1 MSVKEITFNRVLTRD
16 GETMMARDRNLRLFL
31 LLITVLLTP
40 GLIRAQEG
48 SLEQAKKE
56 GRVVWYTAMALEI
69 AEQLANIF
77 EKTYGIKVELTRS
90 ASERVVAR
98 VLQEAQAGI
107 NNVDIIEISEA
118 GDFALLKQKGLLRAH
133 RPKNYERFPSTFLL
147 DKDGYFHAWRAMIFT
162 SEALRHLV
170 NEHGA
175 SQIMI
180 GTDYAVPWV
189 KGPVDHIL
197 NTPGLSDAELHRDP
211 RRQRRQADENS
222 DVSGVLMQRDQ
233 SLTHREACHEV
244 RTVVV
249 ADHCTRL
256 DGLRSDDVARWGRI
270 GSGSAGH
277 GAGWV

>member
-1 MSVKEITFNRVLTRD
+1 MPVNEITFNRVLNGG
-16 GETMMARDRNLRLFL
+16 GETTMTRDRNLRLFL
-31 LLITVLLTP
+31 LLITVLLAP
-40 GLIRAQEG
+40 GLVRAQEG

-56 GRVVWYTAMALEI
+56 GKVVWYTAMALEI
-69 AEQLANIF
+69 AEQLANSF
-77 EKTYGIKVELTRS
+77 EKTYGIKVEMTRS

-118 GDFALLKQKGLLRAH
+118 GDFALLKQKGLLRAY

-147 DKDGYFHAWRAMIFT
+147 DKDGYFHTWRAMIFT

-197 NTPGLSDAELHRDP
+197 NTPGLSDAERIAILGGN
-211 RRQRRQADENS
+211 ADK
-222 DVSGVLMQRDQ
+222 LMKIP
-233 SLTHREACHEV
+233 T
-244 RTVVV
+244 
-249 ADHCTRL
+249 
-256 DGLRSDDVARWGRI
+256 
-270 GSGSAGH
+270 
-277 GAGWV
+277 